1 MNRPAS
7 ESAENDAVS
16 TPLYAISTGEEETF
30 FIKAGENL
38 PAKQILSMFTAS
50 EAASYAT
57 LDLKPQLAALGLLER
72 QVNGNIGLSN
82 LFDGVLAAYLL
93 NPLKK

>member
-1 MNRPAS
+1 
-7 ESAENDAVS
+7 
-16 TPLYAISTGEEETF
+16 
-30 FIKAGENL
+30 
-38 PAKQILSMFTAS
+38 MFTAS

-82 LFDGVLAAYLL
+82 LLTVCLQHIF
-93 NPLKK
+93 